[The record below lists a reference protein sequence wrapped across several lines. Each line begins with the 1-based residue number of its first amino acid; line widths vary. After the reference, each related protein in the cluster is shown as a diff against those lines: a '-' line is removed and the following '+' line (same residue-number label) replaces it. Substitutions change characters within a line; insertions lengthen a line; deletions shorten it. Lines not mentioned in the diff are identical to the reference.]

1 MFGQGDTSFT
11 LVELLVVIAVI
22 GLAAAILVPVGQS
35 MLRSGGSAQA
45 SSNLRQIGV
54 LYGTYVADTGRL
66 PPYMLS
72 SLGLPGEQY
81 PFFQNALRM
90 QAGLPT
96 RPPQGAVNE
105 WLPEIFYDPV
115 LPKGRRH
122 LWGCFGVNPEM
133 LTRGPQLPSVQDW
146 LAGGAAVGQ
155 PPTLVSTPSKK
166 VLACTTRGNGNPYLS
181 SWNVVTNWIAQGGKT
196 NGGPDARHGGKAL
209 ALFVDG
215 HIDVWTPTTWIALN
229 AKSILPAIPEGLR
242 DREYGHDRFQPL
254 PLQPRTARENS
265 GSPACKA

>member
-115 LPKGRRH
+115 VKKGRRH

-215 HIDVWTPTTWIALN
+215 HIERLDTDNMDRAQREKYFT
-229 AKSILPAIPEGLR
+229 R
-242 DREYGHDRFQPL
+242 DP
-254 PLQPRTARENS
+254 
-265 GSPACKA
+265 